1 MPQSPT
7 TLVACPCVHPLAR
20 PLPEQLEAVFAT
32 AQVFELTGCHV
43 ANRKLRIRR
52 ASRTN
57 GHTASNANAR
67 QGGTGLVNGLAF
79 FRIRPPLT
87 RSPIQILTAS
97 HPRSLRSLVKSNKVL
112 SCSRRS
118 RSSHKQTHT
127 CCRQGSSIARRV
139 SRAKAGAEPA
149 TRTQRKQRPA
159 AGSYAG
165 CGLI

>member
-118 RSSHKQTHT
+118 RSSHKCLFVGSMSQLVR
-127 CCRQGSSIARRV
+127 CRLQLSLELSVVPG
-139 SRAKAGAEPA
+139 KATIGADH
-149 TRTQRKQRPA
+149 RSHQH
-159 AGSYAG
+159 
-165 CGLI
+165 